1 MIGKAEHSL
10 KVLKERQKNHT
21 NMIKELEEKTVED
34 ILERGKNRWGTFGI
48 CSTMKYCED
57 RLMDAV
63 NSTPLANGMK
73 NQSERIIKQIV
84 AE

>member
-1 MIGKAEHSL
+1 MGAAATGSFA
-10 KVLKERQKNHT
+10 VKEPYQYDKR
-21 NMIKELEEKTVED
+21 LEEKTVDD
-34 ILERGKNRWGTFGI
+34 IVERGKNRWGTFSI

-63 NSTPLANGMK
+63 NGNPLANCM
-73 NQSERIIKQIV
+73 NEQSERMVKQIV